1 MKLLLVKNKLLP
13 LLFIIIGGLL
23 GYYILH
29 SGQEKPT
36 NFNKNKYKKVRTVQ
50 ASQLI
55 KSSVVPSWKASGFV
69 IPAESVDVYSRLSGN
84 IMSINPD
91 AFPGGVL
98 KKDQWLAKIDTIDF
112 ELALKSEEA
121 QLEQAQANLSLV
133 QVDQVL
139 AKEELLL
146 LNNNGAL
153 NIDEALVLREPQL
166 TVAQAKIS
174 VAENNVE
181 KAKLNLVRSKVTM
194 PFDGKI
200 ISKKIGTG
208 SRVSTN
214 TALFSV
220 INTDV
225 YWLEVKIPHKFLP
238 LLDKNVLARISQPR
252 LWGEDKERQAH
263 FVSILPELDSND
275 RQVKVLLAIKQPQ
288 LETANQ
294 PQVFINDFLNVQ
306 LQGKAID
313 NAWTIQH
320 SWLQPDNTIW
330 VIDQDSRLQKRPVSI
345 LFKER
350 DLIYV
355 HTNLEPGD
363 KALAEKPGIAS
374 VGLLVNIREGLS
386 SINETSI
393 ASETK
398 DKQINKEQRLKRNTE
413 QENVERLA
421 HAK

>member
-13 LLFIIIGGLL
+13 FLLVLIGSLL
-23 GYYILH
+23 GYYILY
-29 SGQEKPT
+29 SGNERPNK
-36 NFNKNKYKKVRTVQ
+36 FNKNKQKVIRTVQ
-50 ASQLI
+50 ASKLVQT
-55 KSSVVPSWKASGFV
+55 SVIPSWSASGFV
-69 IPAESVDVYSRLSGN
+69 IPAESVDVYSRVAGN
-84 IMSINPD
+84 VMSINPD

-98 KKDQWLAKIDTIDF
+98 KEGEWLVKIDTTDF

-121 QLEQAQANLSLV
+121 KLEQAKANLSLV

-166 TVAQAKIS
+166 TVAQANIS

-181 KAKLNLVRSKVTM
+181 KAQINLQRSQITM

-200 ISKKIGTG
+200 ISKEVGTG

-214 TALFSV
+214 TSLFSV
-220 INTDV
+220 INTEV
-225 YWLEVKIPHKFLP
+225 YWLEVKIPHKFFS
-238 LLDKNVLARISQPR
+238 LLDKEALARVSQPR
-252 LWGEDKERQAH
+252 LWGEGKERQAH
-263 FVSILPELDSND
+263 FISILPELDSLD

-288 LETANQ
+288 SETRDQ

-306 LQGKAID
+306 LQGEPID

-330 VIDQDSRLQKRPVSI
+330 VIDKDSRLQKRAVTI

-355 HTNLEPGD
+355 HTKVESGD
-363 KALAEKPGIAS
+363 MALAEKPGIAS
-374 VGLLVNIREGLS
+374 VGLVVNIRENLLS
-386 SINETSI
+386 TTETSV
-393 ASETK
+393 AR
-398 DKQINKEQRLKRNTE
+398 INKEINEDKSTNPI
-413 QENVERLA
+413 ENVKAEKTERVA
-421 HAK
+421 YE